1 MDLLS
6 VQPSAEFHIG
16 EGLRWRETGLPRESS
31 DSTSLHGVAPRTCR
45 LSMDMLFTLFGDVL
59 DTILEPFGDAVWGR
73 PRSDDKLFELFGE
86 VVRGRPHG
94 EPPAGETRVLF
105 VLCILA
111 LLPECS
117 SFAFCKCLAAAARPG
132 AAVHLDAGGAAA
144 DRSDAIHSPF

>member
-6 VQPSAEFHIG
+6 G

-31 DSTSLHGVAPRTCR
+31 DSTSLHGVAPRTRR
-45 LSMDMLFTLFGDVL
+45 LSVDMLFTLCGDAFDTLL
-59 DTILEPFGDAVWGR
+59 DPFGDAVWGR
-73 PRSDDKLFELFGE
+73 PRSVDKLIELFGE
-86 VVRGRPHG
+86 AVRGRSHG
-94 EPPAGETRVLF
+94 EAAGETRVLF

-117 SFAFCKCLAAAARPG
+117 SFAFCKRLAAAARPD
-132 AAVHLDAGGAAA
+132 AAVLLDAGGAAA